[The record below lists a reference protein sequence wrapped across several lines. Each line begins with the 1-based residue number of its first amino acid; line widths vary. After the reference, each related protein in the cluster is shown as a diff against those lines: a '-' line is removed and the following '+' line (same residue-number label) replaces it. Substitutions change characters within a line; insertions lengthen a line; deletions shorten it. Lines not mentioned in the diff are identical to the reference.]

1 MSKQKFGVLLQRLV
15 VLRADVAI
23 LFLKSTKL
31 TTFAAALLKMSRSR
45 TTDTRKRSILS

>member
-1 MSKQKFGVLLQRLV
+1 MLRQKSSVLLQQLV

-31 TTFAAALLKMSRSR
+31 TTFAATLPKMLRGR
-45 TTDTRKRSILS
+45 TTYTRKRSMSS